1 MKAIF
6 SDQIKKPVFTNSIE
20 WKNKSLNTAIS
31 AWVNMQLPLETV
43 TLTPVFRGQSLSSFA
58 RYSDYAYVE
67 PDLAHVN
74 ELIAVNNMMAQMF
87 TALRL
92 NEELSSAALNIQ
104 TIDKDLQTIKKI
116 IVKEL
121 SGEELNEK
129 DGEAITDFARRYLVA
144 DHSSKNKI
152 VQIKFPKTKI
162 NLKEDISQLK
172 LMVVVHLVGNNQVLS
187 VGPVWNNQESR

>member
-1 MKAIF
+1 
-6 SDQIKKPVFTNSIE
+6 
-20 WKNKSLNTAIS
+20 
-31 AWVNMQLPLETV
+31 
-43 TLTPVFRGQSLSSFA
+43 
-58 RYSDYAYVE
+58 
-67 PDLAHVN
+67 
-74 ELIAVNNMMAQMF
+74 MMAQMF

-92 NEELSSAALNIQ
+92 NEEIGSAAHDIQ

-129 DGEAITDFARRYLVA
+129 DGEVITDFVRRYLVT
-144 DHSSKNKI
+144 DHSNKNKI
-152 VQIKFPKTKI
+152 VQIKFPKYKI
-162 NLKEDISQLK
+162 NLREDISQLK